1 MDKRVGSGDCS
12 AYLEKY
18 EEWMGYPELDR
29 EIYDELQE
37 IAGSHDEIKERFY
50 QQIQF
55 GTGGLRGIIGA
66 GTDRMNVYT
75 VRKATQGLAQAIQQ
89 AAASDRTSHEVNQ
102 ATSGDTYDRVNQP
115 VQSVVIAYDCRH
127 KSRYFAE
134 QAAMVLAAN
143 GIRAYLFRE
152 LQPTPVLSF
161 AVRHLHATA
170 GIVVTASHNPP
181 QYNGYKVYWSDGAQV
196 ASERAEHIMGEI
208 ATVDNVFVV
217 PMISLE
223 QAEATQLLVWL
234 ETDGEL
240 MDEYFRCVSDVIVQ
254 PEIIMSSEM
263 IQPSAITAQPEM
275 LRSSDAE
282 SASSALK
289 IVFTPLHGTTG
300 KPLLRAL
307 HTVGFTDV
315 CVVDEQFAPDPNFS
329 TVASPNPEERE
340 AFTMAIACAER
351 EGADIILGTDP
362 DGDRLGVLARDSQGK
377 FVVLTGN
384 QTGALMLEYL
394 LSQYKQAGRLTE
406 RDVIIK
412 TVVTSELGRV
422 IAARYG
428 VMTEDTLTGFKYI
441 GEKIE
446 QYEQSGD
453 KRFLF
458 GYEESYGYLIK
469 PFARDKDAIQASVLI
484 CEIAA
489 FCKQQGK
496 SLVDFLESI
505 YEQYGY
511 YKEALTTISLAGL
524 HGQAAIAEMMSG
536 LRNSPLNEVAGMSIA
551 EIADYH
557 TGEKWDLLQNFTE
570 GTGLPK
576 SNVIKYTLTDGSW
589 FCVRPSGT
597 EPKIKFYF
605 AVRGATLA
613 EADDTLE
620 RLRTDVLK
628 ISEKSSL

>member
-1 MDKRVGSGDCS
+1 MDKRVGSGDRS

-18 EEWMGYPELDR
+18 EEWIGYPELDR

-37 IAGSHDEIKERFY
+37 IAGAHDEIKERFY

-89 AAASDRTSHEVNQ
+89 VAASDRASREVSDATSHAVAVNDT
-102 ATSGDTYDRVNQP
+102 TSGDAYSGVNRL

-208 ATVDNVFVV
+208 ATVDNVFAI
-217 PMISLE
+217 PMISLQ
-223 QAEATQLLVWL
+223 QAEDTQLLVWL

-240 MDEYFRCVSDVIVQ
+240 MDEYFRCVSSVIVQ
-254 PEIIMSSEM
+254 PE
-263 IQPSAITAQPEM
+263 M
-275 LRSSDAE
+275 LGSSDVIDE
-282 SASSALK
+282 VSSPLK

-307 HTVGFTDV
+307 QTVGFTDV

-362 DGDRLGVLARDSQGK
+362 DGDRLGVLARDSRGK

-384 QTGALMLEYL
+384 QTGAIMLEYL
-394 LSQYKQAGRLTE
+394 LSQYKQSGRLTE
-406 RDVIIK
+406 KDLIIK

-489 FCKQQGK
+489 FCKKQGK

-511 YKEALTTISLAGL
+511 YKEALTTIALAGL
-524 HGQAAIAEMMSG
+524 HGQAAITEMISS
-536 LRNSPLNEVAGMSIA
+536 LRNSPLNEVAGMSVA

-557 TGEKWDLLQNFTE
+557 TGEKWDLLKNFTE

-576 SNVIKYTLTDGSW
+576 SNVIKYTLADGSW

-620 RLRTDVLK
+620 RLRADVLK
-628 ISEKSSL
+628 IFEKSSL